1 METQPRV
8 AATRI
13 IGHVKRNEEDSS
25 DDPDEVLEKIL
36 LNAHRI
42 AVSLS
47 ELGVFKNAEVSVA
60 EWAVL
65 KALAGRKNVQ
75 IRELSLASGVSRQR
89 FRKIV
94 SELEERG
101 LVTTDQ
107 SGGEDRRIREISATA
122 RSDQVLSAISSN
134 LRGLFHENLVQRR
147 KRSFLGVEHSLER
160 IAKVTRR
167 KSLLKRQSE
176 RNRRA
181 GTRARA

>member
-47 ELGVFKNAEVSVA
+47 ELGVFKNAEISVA

-75 IRELSLASGVSRQR
+75 IRELSIASGVSRQR

-122 RSDQVLSAISSN
+122 RSEQVLSSISSN
-134 LRGLFHENLVQRR
+134 LRGLFHEDLVRR

-167 KSLLKRQSE
+167 KWLLKRQSE
-176 RNRRA
+176 RKRPV